1 MNLKIF
7 KRWWIVLLLI
17 VILGIFLRNINF
29 KETFIF
35 AHDGDLSA
43 WIVKDI
49 VFDKHI
55 RLIGQETSAPGVF
68 IGPLYYYALIPFYF
82 LSGWEAIGG
91 VYLALIIGALT
102 IVSYY
107 YVFNKVF
114 DRTTGLIA
122 AFVQAV
128 LTFNVSYDRWVVPT
142 ITTNLWVIWFFYGV
156 MMILK
161 GNYNFLILLG
171 VLAGLVWHINFSLAP
186 LFTLVLI
193 AAYLSKKL
201 PDKKQIFFGI
211 LSFFITSVPFWL
223 FELRHGFSQVK
234 TILGFITVS
243 EKQYE
248 LGFLNKLYLI
258 FLKVSGNLT
267 SLFFYPLRY
276 EGFAKYTLFLGI
288 LVLGYVLVKRK
299 VINLRILTIFYSWIV
314 VMFLT
319 FSILAKAI
327 SEYYFDNINVIFLS
341 IFILTLSYIYK
352 NLKFGSFALLVI
364 FITMTF
370 RTYSFFSEKT
380 DYDSKGYLERKNVV
394 NYIKNDSISRGY
406 PCISVSYITNPGDN
420 VGFRY
425 LFFLNN
431 LHVNEPKSESPNYT
445 IVIPP
450 GLSTDSVRYIS
461 GAFGVIPPDK
471 DYSKE
476 HIAKSCSGQN
486 SNLTES
492 MLGFTY

>member
-7 KRWWIVLLLI
+7 NRWWIVLLLI

-49 VFDKHI
+49 VFDKHV

-82 LSGWEAIGG
+82 FNGWEPIGG
-91 VYLALIIGALT
+91 VYLALLIGVIT
-102 IVSYY
+102 ILSYF
-107 YVFNKVF
+107 YVFTKLF
-114 DRTTGLIA
+114 DRITGLIA

-128 LTFNVSYDRWVVPT
+128 LTFNVSHDRWVVPT
-142 ITTNLWVIWFFYGV
+142 ITTNLWVTWFFYGV

-211 LSFFITSVPFWL
+211 LSFLVTSIPFLL
-223 FELRHGFSQVK
+223 FELRHGFSQIK
-234 TILGFITVS
+234 TILGFVTVS

-248 LGFLNKLYLI
+248 MSFLNKLYMI
-258 FLKVSGNLT
+258 FLKVSGNVT
-267 SLFFYPLRY
+267 SLYFYPLRY
-276 EGFAKYTLFLGI
+276 EGFAKYLIFFGVL
-288 LVLGYVLVKRK
+288 LLGYVLFRK
-299 VINLRILTIFYSWIV
+299 KIISQKILIIFYSWIG

-319 FSILAKAI
+319 FSVLSKSI
-327 SEYYFDNINVIFLS
+327 SEYYFDNVNIIFLGLY
-341 IFILTLSYIYK
+341 IIILSFIYK
-352 NLKFGSFALLVI
+352 KTRFGRYLVLLI
-364 FITMTF
+364 FLTMFIRTF
-370 RTYSFFSEKT
+370 TFFYART
-380 DYDSKGYLERKNVV
+380 DYDNKGYLERKNVV
-394 NYIKNDSISRGY
+394 NYIKNDSENREY
-406 PCISVSYITNPGDN
+406 PCISISYITNPGDN

-450 GLSTDSVRYIS
+450 GLSTDSVKYIS

-471 DYSKE
+471 EYSKD
-476 HIAKSCSGQN
+476 HIDQSCSGQN

>member
-128 LTFNVSYDRWVVPT
+128 LTFNVSHDRWVVPT

-267 SLFFYPLRY
+267 SLCL
-276 EGFAKYTLFLGI
+276 
-288 LVLGYVLVKRK
+288 
-299 VINLRILTIFYSWIV
+299 
-314 VMFLT
+314 
-319 FSILAKAI
+319 
-327 SEYYFDNINVIFLS
+327 
-341 IFILTLSYIYK
+341 
-352 NLKFGSFALLVI
+352 
-364 FITMTF
+364 
-370 RTYSFFSEKT
+370 
-380 DYDSKGYLERKNVV
+380 
-394 NYIKNDSISRGY
+394 
-406 PCISVSYITNPGDN
+406 
-420 VGFRY
+420 
-425 LFFLNN
+425 
-431 LHVNEPKSESPNYT
+431 
-445 IVIPP
+445 
-450 GLSTDSVRYIS
+450 
-461 GAFGVIPPDK
+461 
-471 DYSKE
+471 
-476 HIAKSCSGQN
+476 
-486 SNLTES
+486 
-492 MLGFTY
+492 